1 MNDLLQKHNS
11 LFKKHEKQKVASNI
25 YHEIDTEYNK
35 PISNIPNRTA
45 FKERDYIQQQI
56 KEMLES
62 EIIQPSTSPW
72 SSRIVLVK
80 KKDGKLRFCIDY
92 RGLNS
97 ITKKDVYPLPRIDD
111 SLAML
116 SKGRYFTTLD
126 LWAGYWQI
134 ALASQSKEKTAFA
147 TDGGLY
153 EFNVMPFG
161 LCNAPATFQR
171 FMDATLAGL
180 KWKNLVVYMDD
191 IIIFSST
198 FEEHLKDLEEV
209 FIRLA
214 KANITLNQSKC
225 EFFKEKISYLGHI
238 ISSSGIQPNPEKVSS
253 LLKKKSPSN
262 IKELSNWL
270 GICGYYRSFINN
282 YAKICAPLYN
292 MTHSKETFV
301 WTSKE
306 ENIIKYLKK
315 CLSSEPI
322 LRHPNFDFPFILRT
336 DASIEGLGATLSQ
349 IINSSC
355 SIHKS
360 KFTTK

>member
-1 MNDLLQKHNS
+1 MSETQDISKQYDVQSSTENIKSNLSINNEQTKTQFQHQQDPKPVVTTEIQTKFALENNNLTKQQIQRVNDLLQKHNS

-62 EIIQPSTSPW
+62 EINQPSTSPW

-262 IKELSNWL
+262 IKE
-270 GICGYYRSFINN
+270 
-282 YAKICAPLYN
+282 
-292 MTHSKETFV
+292 
-301 WTSKE
+301 
-306 ENIIKYLKK
+306 
-315 CLSSEPI
+315 
-322 LRHPNFDFPFILRT
+322 
-336 DASIEGLGATLSQ
+336 
-349 IINSSC
+349 
-355 SIHKS
+355 
-360 KFTTK
+360 